1 MQAAFAAIASI
12 FGGGSAAATAA
23 GAAGT
28 TGATAAGLSGAQ
40 TLVSVLSAIGTLG
53 AGFASAQ
60 ADKDQA
66 NAVELQAG
74 QDKVQDTQRQTQ
86 MKRTLLQVLGDNDVT
101 FASAGIDIT
110 GGIAQ
115 DARQTASKRAADELT
130 IDRRDSD
137 FRAAL
142 AKMRAQGYRRR
153 ASSTV
158 GGALLGAAGGLLNTQ
173 IDIGQRGGASPA
185 SSDPWAGMRIAS

>member
-12 FGGGSAAATAA
+12 FGGGGAAAT
-23 GAAGT
+23 GAAATG
-28 TGATAAGLSGAQ
+28 GATAAGLSGAQ

-60 ADKDQA
+60 ASKDQA

-101 FASAGIDIT
+101 FASAGIDIS

-137 FRAAL
+137 FRMAL
-142 AKMRAQGYRRR
+142 AKMRAQGYRRQ
-153 ASSTV
+153 ASSTI
-158 GGALLGAAGGLLNTQ
+158 GGALLGAAGGMLNSY
-173 IDIGQRGGASPA
+173 IDGQVRGLPDAA
-185 SSDPWAGMRIAS
+185 